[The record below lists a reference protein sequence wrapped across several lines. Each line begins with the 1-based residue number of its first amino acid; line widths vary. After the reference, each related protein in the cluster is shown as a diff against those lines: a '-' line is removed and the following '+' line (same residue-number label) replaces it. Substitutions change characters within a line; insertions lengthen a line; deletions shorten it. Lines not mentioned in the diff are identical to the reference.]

1 VREETRQSICVYC
14 GRPITPEERPAVAI
28 QPDKQAHVECWA
40 EHEKKQSVQLTERQ
54 QTAQHLALMKNL
66 LDICSVATVDRSA
79 FPSFHHRVHIS
90 LHSSELRLQRI
101 KTCR

>member
-40 EHEKKQSVQLTERQ
+40 EHEKKQDQS
-54 QTAQHLALMKNL
+54 N
-66 LDICSVATVDRSA
+66 
-79 FPSFHHRVHIS
+79 
-90 LHSSELRLQRI
+90 
-101 KTCR
+101 